1 MIYLCF
7 MKKNLNQGKRK
18 EQIDFSEQ
26 IVTYGILGIL
36 IVIIYIVVTNAL
48 ENL

>member
-1 MIYLCF
+1 
-7 MKKNLNQGKRK
+7 MKKNFNQGKRK

-26 IVTYGILGIL
+26 MVTYGVLGIL
-36 IVIIYIVVTNAL
+36 IVILFITITNVL